1 MYRRLKDKHKHTH
14 SRYALKNRRKKVS
27 LKKDETLH
35 DEARRNEIVLYE
47 DKERFQGKVK
57 AFIQKQK
64 QLHQEEIASK
74 TTLIQSV
81 EESKEQMKESFLSK
95 KEELKQIKKDIKEQ
109 KKQLKQEKKALKQ
122 AKKKNY
128 GFWTTVFVILVCT
141 IAALLFFSVQWVFR
155 TWPNLKMDELIYQL
169 TAPTEGT
176 ASDMYWAYFYQA
188 GIPTIVCLIVFVVL
202 AITLSYA
209 SKQFRNKGKVALS
222 ICSVICIGLSLIET
236 NTKLDATK
244 YFENKG
250 EGSTFIESNYVDPK
264 DVSLTFPEKKRNVI
278 VLYLESMEMTYA
290 NKENGGGFDGN
301 FIPQL
306 TQLSKEN
313 ENFAGSDTVLNG
325 ARSTSGST
333 WTMGGLFASTSGL
346 PLMVS
351 IDGNSMDTQNS
362 FFKNATVLGDILDKE
377 GYQQVFACGS
387 DATFGGRKLYFT
399 EHGNYAIHDLNY
411 RKEIGDLPEDYYVW
425 WGFEDEKLIEY
436 AKEDLTELASSN
448 QPFNYTMLTVD
459 THFEDGYVCDLCQ
472 ELHDGNQYGNVI
484 SCSDKQVSEFISWIQ
499 QQDWYDNTTIVIT
512 GDHPTMDSD
521 FCDPVSSDY
530 SRRVYTAYIN
540 ADPVENHSEGERQYT
555 TLDTFPTT
563 LAAMGVSIEGNRLGL
578 GTNVFSGEETLL
590 EKDGM
595 QMINTEFSKKSDFLN
610 ALADVNPNAEGMRNR
625 GSLVGLDFHVDE
637 VNEDTLS
644 VTCDDLYGI
653 NGTLNSLE
661 LFVQDSDGN
670 QTSNIMN
677 YTGDGTFK
685 AQITVLNGNMDSVY
699 IGVDAHSTDNDKNS
713 VTERIFE
720 YNGNVRMFPTND
732 LTSFLNELD
741 ALDRN
746 RHTILMNTQGIG
758 VTNFSENEKILLGK
772 LGAGNVASS
781 DGRAAFAVIDGNASY
796 SKVSDD
802 YLREGGTLSDGTPC
816 VISSSSNSEQ
826 VSSILLGDDYD
837 DYSRQAEGIN
847 VVIWDKE
854 TQSVVCSTYYQQ
866 MSKAPSFDSLS
877 TKTSLLSNDVE
888 VIADNP
894 MHFDDV
900 KHVVAVMYDNE
911 KCSKV
916 EEVTMTLN
924 YDNTYIATFKDVK
937 KDFSNKSIYV
947 YAVYEDGSREFVEKF
962 THDSE

>member
-1 MYRRLKDKHKHTH
+1 MY
-14 SRYALKNRRKKVS
+14 
-27 LKKDETLH
+27 
-35 DEARRNEIVLYE
+35 
-47 DKERFQGKVK
+47 KELEKWWDNIK
-57 AFIQKQK
+57 IFIQKQK
-64 QLHQEEIASK
+64 QLHQEEMNLKDSLIASA
-74 TTLIQSV
+74 
-81 EESKEQMKESFLSK
+81 EESKKQSEDSFLLK
-95 KEELKQIKKDIKEQ
+95 KEELKQIKKDVKEQ
-109 KKQLKQEKKALKQ
+109 KHQLKQGKKILKQ
-122 AKKKNY
+122 AKKKK

-141 IAALLFFSVQWVFR
+141 VAALLFFSVQWVFR
-155 TWPNLKMDELIYQL
+155 TWPNLKMDELMYQL

-176 ASDMYWAYFYQA
+176 ASDMYWAYFYQV
-188 GIPTIVCLIVFVVL
+188 GIPTIVCLIVFVIV

-209 SKQFRNKGKVALS
+209 SKQFRNKGKVALC
-222 ICSVICIGLSLIET
+222 ICSVICIGLSLAET

-290 NKENGGGFDGN
+290 DKENGGGFDEN

-313 ENFAGSDTVLNG
+313 ENFSGADTVLNG
-325 ARSTSGST
+325 ARSTSGTT
-333 WTMGGLFASTSGL
+333 WTMGGIFAATSGL
-346 PLMVS
+346 PL
-351 IDGNSMDTQNS
+351 ITQLAQNEMDTQDV
-362 FFKNATVLGDILDKE
+362 FFRNATVLGDVLNSK

-399 EHGNYAIHDLNY
+399 DHGNYAIHDLNY
-411 RKEIGDLPEDYYVW
+411 RKRNGDLPEDYYVW

-436 AKEDLTELASSN
+436 AKEDLTELASSD
-448 QPFNYTMLTVD
+448 QPFNYTMLTAD
-459 THFEDGYVCDLCQ
+459 THFEDGYVCDLCRD
-472 ELHDGNQYGNVI
+472 LHNGNQYGNVI
-484 SCSDKQVSEFISWIQ
+484 SCSDKQVSKFVSWIQ

-590 EKDGM
+590 EKNGM

-610 ALADVNPNAEGMRNR
+610 ALADVNPNTEGMRNR
-625 GSLVGLDFHVDE
+625 ESVVGLDFHVDE

-677 YTGDGTFK
+677 YTGEGTFK

-699 IGVDAHSTDNDKNS
+699 IGVDAHSTDSDKNS

-732 LTSFLNELD
+732 LTSFLNELN

-746 RHTILMNTQGIG
+746 RYAILMNTQGIG

-802 YLREGGTLSDGTPC
+802 YLREGGTLSDGTPY

-826 VSSILLGDDYD
+826 VSSILLDYD
-837 DYSRQAEGIN
+837 YEDYSRQAEGIN
-847 VVIWDKE
+847 VVVWDKE
-854 TQSVVCSTYYQQ
+854 AQSVVCSTYYQQ
-866 MSKAPSFDSLS
+866 MNQAPSFDGIS

-937 KDFSNKSIYV
+937 KYFSNKSIYV
-947 YAVYEDGSREFVEKF
+947 YAVYENGSREFVEKY
-962 THDSE
+962 THDSK

>member
-1 MYRRLKDKHKHTH
+1 MYKKLKQWWGNIK
-14 SRYALKNRRKKVS
+14 
-27 LKKDETLH
+27 
-35 DEARRNEIVLYE
+35 I
-47 DKERFQGKVK
+47 
-57 AFIQKQK
+57 FIQKQK
-64 QLHQEEIASK
+64 QLHQEEMNIKDSLIASA
-74 TTLIQSV
+74 
-81 EESKEQMKESFLSK
+81 EESKKQSVDSFLLK
-95 KEELKQIKKDIKEQ
+95 KEELKQIKKDVKEQ

-122 AKKKNY
+122 ARKKNY
-128 GFWTTVFVILVCT
+128 GFWTTVFVVLVCT
-141 IAALLFFSVQWVFR
+141 VAALLFFSVQWVFR
-155 TWPNLKMDELIYQL
+155 TWPNLKMDELMYQL

-188 GIPTIVCLIVFVVL
+188 GIPTIVCLIVFVIL

-209 SKQFRNKGKVALS
+209 SKQFRNKGKVALC
-222 ICSVICIGLSLIET
+222 ICSVICIGLSLAET

-264 DVSLTFPEKKRNVI
+264 EVSLTFPEKKRNVI

-290 NKENGGGFDGN
+290 DKENGGGFDEN
-301 FIPQL
+301 FISQL

-313 ENFAGSDTVLNG
+313 ENFSSSSTVLNG
-325 ARSTSGST
+325 ASSTSGTT
-333 WTMGGLFASTSGL
+333 WTMGGIFAATSGL
-346 PLMVS
+346 PL
-351 IDGNSMDTQNS
+351 ITQLAQNEMDTQDA
-362 FFKNATVLGDILDKE
+362 FFKNATVLGDILDEE

-399 EHGNYAIHDLNY
+399 DHGNYAIHDLNY
-411 RKEIGDLPEDYYVW
+411 RKKIGDLPEDYYVW

-448 QPFNYTMLTVD
+448 QPFNYTMLTAD

-472 ELHDGNQYGNVI
+472 DLHDGNQYGNVI

-540 ADPVENHSEGERQYT
+540 ADPIENHSKGERQYT

-625 GSLVGLDFHVDE
+625 GSVVGLDFHVDE
-637 VNEDTLS
+637 VNENTLS

-677 YTGDGTFK
+677 YTGEGTFK
-685 AQITVLNGNMDSVY
+685 AQITVPNENMDSVY
-699 IGVDAHSTDNDKNS
+699 IGVDAHSTDSDKNP

-720 YNGNVRMFPTND
+720 YSGNVRMFPSND
-732 LTSFLNELD
+732 LTSFLNELN

-746 RHTILMNTQGIG
+746 RYTILMNTQGVG

-781 DGRAAFAVIDGNASY
+781 DGKAAFAVIDGNESY

-802 YLREGGTLSDGTPC
+802 YLREGGTLSDGTPY
-816 VISSSSNSEQ
+816 VISSSSNSKQ
-826 VSSILLGDDYD
+826 VSSILLDYD
-837 DYSRQAEGIN
+837 YEDYSRQAEGIN
-847 VVIWDKE
+847 VVVWDKE

>member
-1 MYRRLKDKHKHTH
+1 MYRKLKDKHKHTH
-14 SRYALKNRRKKVS
+14 SRYASKNRHKKIS
-27 LKKDETLH
+27 LKKNKILH
-35 DEARRNEIVLYE
+35 GEKKENEIVVYE
-47 DKERFQGKVK
+47 DKELSQGKLIS
-57 AFIQKQK
+57 FIQKQK
-64 QLHQEEIASK
+64 QLHQEEIALK
-74 TTLIQSV
+74 ATLIQSV

-109 KKQLKQEKKALKQ
+109 KKQLKQEKKALKH

-128 GFWTTVFVILVCT
+128 GFWTTFFVILVCT
-141 IAALLFFSVQWVFR
+141 VAALLFFSVQWVFH
-155 TWPNLKMDELIYQL
+155 TWPNLKMDELMYQL

-188 GIPTIVCLIVFVVL
+188 GIPTIVCLIVFVIL
-202 AITLSYA
+202 AITLSYT

-222 ICSVICIGLSLIET
+222 ICSVICIGLSLAET
-236 NTKLDATK
+236 NTRLDATK

-290 NKENGGGFDGN
+290 NKENGGGFNEN

-313 ENFAGSDTVLNG
+313 ENFSGSDTLLNG
-325 ARSTSGST
+325 AHSTSGTT
-333 WTMGGLFASTSGL
+333 WTMGGIFASTSGL
-346 PLMVS
+346 PLMLS
-351 IDGNSMDTQNS
+351 IDGNAMDTQNS
-362 FFKNATVLGDILDKE
+362 FFKNATVLGDILDEE

-411 RKEIGDLPEDYYVW
+411 RKETGDLPEDYYVW

-448 QPFNYTMLTVD
+448 QPFNYTMLTAD
-459 THFEDGYVCDLCQ
+459 THFEDGYVCDLCHD
-472 ELHDGNQYGNVI
+472 LHNGNQYGNVI
-484 SCSDKQVSEFISWIQ
+484 SCSDKQVSEFVSWIQ

-540 ADPVENHSEGERQYT
+540 ADPVDNYSEGKRQFT

-563 LAAMGVSIEGNRLGL
+563 LAAMGVDIEGNHLGL

-625 GSLVGLDFHVDE
+625 GSVVGLDFHVDE

-677 YTGDGTFK
+677 YVGEGTFK
-685 AQITVLNGNMDSVY
+685 AQITVPNGNMDSVY

-720 YNGNVRMFPTND
+720 YNGNIRMFPTND
-732 LTSFLNELD
+732 LTSFLNELN

-746 RHTILMNTQGIG
+746 RYIILMNTQGIG
-758 VTNFSENEKILLGK
+758 VSNFSENEKILLGK

-781 DGRAAFAVIDGNASY
+781 DGKAAFAVIDGNESY

-802 YLREGGTLSDGTPC
+802 YLREGGTLSDGTPY

-826 VSSILLGDDYD
+826 ASSILLGDYYD

-866 MSKAPSFDSLS
+866 MSKAPSFDGIS

-916 EEVTMTLN
+916 DEVTMTLN

-937 KDFSNKSIYV
+937 KEFSNKSIYV
-947 YAVYEDGSREFVEKF
+947 YAVYENGSRELVEKY

>member
-1 MYRRLKDKHKHTH
+1 MYKKLKQWWDNIKT
-14 SRYALKNRRKKVS
+14 
-27 LKKDETLH
+27 
-35 DEARRNEIVLYE
+35 
-47 DKERFQGKVK
+47 
-57 AFIQKQK
+57 FIQKQR
-64 QLHQEEIASK
+64 QLHREEVNIKDSLIASA
-74 TTLIQSV
+74 
-81 EESKEQMKESFLSK
+81 EESKKQSVDSFLLK
-95 KEELKQIKKDIKEQ
+95 KEELKQIKKDVKEQ

-122 AKKKNY
+122 ARKKNY
-128 GFWTTVFVILVCT
+128 GFWTTVFVVLVCT
-141 IAALLFFSVQWVFR
+141 VAALLFFSVQWVFR
-155 TWPNLKMDELIYQL
+155 TWPNLKMDELMYQL

-188 GIPTIVCLIVFVVL
+188 GIPTIVCLIVFVIL

-209 SKQFRNKGKVALS
+209 SKQFRNKGKVALC
-222 ICSVICIGLSLIET
+222 ICSVICIGLSLAET

-264 DVSLTFPEKKRNVI
+264 EVSLTFPEKKRNVI

-290 NKENGGGFDGN
+290 DKENGGGFDEN
-301 FIPQL
+301 FIFQL

-313 ENFAGSDTVLNG
+313 ENFSGADTVLNG
-325 ARSTSGST
+325 ASSTSGTT
-333 WTMGGLFASTSGL
+333 WTMGGIFAATSGL
-346 PLMVS
+346 PL
-351 IDGNSMDTQNS
+351 ITQLAQNEMDTQDA
-362 FFKNATVLGDILDKE
+362 FFKNATVLGDILDEE

-399 EHGNYAIHDLNY
+399 DHGNYAIHDLNY
-411 RKEIGDLPEDYYVW
+411 RKETEDLPEDYYVW

-436 AKEDLTELASSN
+436 AKEDLTKLASSN
-448 QPFNYTMLTVD
+448 QPFNYTMLTAD

-472 ELHDGNQYGNVI
+472 DLHDGNRYGNVI
-484 SCSDKQVSEFISWIQ
+484 SCSDKQVSELISWIQ

-540 ADPVENHSEGERQYT
+540 ADPIENHSKGERQYT

-595 QMINTEFSKKSDFLN
+595 QMINTEFSKKSDFLS
-610 ALADVNPNAEGMRNR
+610 ALADGNPNAEGMRNR
-625 GSLVGLDFHVDE
+625 GSAVGLDFHVDE

-644 VTCDDLYGI
+644 VTCDDVYGI

-677 YTGDGTFK
+677 YTGEGTFK
-685 AQITVLNGNMDSVY
+685 AQITVPNENMDSVY
-699 IGVDAHSTDNDKNS
+699 IGVDAHSTDSDKNP

-720 YNGNVRMFPTND
+720 YSGNVRMFPSND
-732 LTSFLNELD
+732 LTSFLNELN

-746 RHTILMNTQGIG
+746 RYTILMNTQGVG

-781 DGRAAFAVIDGNASY
+781 DGKAAFAVIDGNESY

-802 YLREGGTLSDGTPC
+802 YLREGGTLSDGTPY

-826 VSSILLGDDYD
+826 VSSILLDYD
-837 DYSRQAEGIN
+837 YEDYSRQAEGIN
-847 VVIWDKE
+847 VVVWDKE